1 MFIFINT
8 ILAVYLLYF
17 QYIIIK
23 LKNNSEE
30 SFILVLLFSCIFSDI
45 GGYVVGKTLGG
56 PKLINISPN
65 KTISGALGSIIF
77 TIIGTYFFIKFFGLL
92 EVKNFYLI
100 IWLFF
105 MSLYCQAGDLFVS
118 FLKRKANVK
127 DTGNLLPGHG
137 GLLDRVDGIILAVPL
152 GILTYFLL
160 FVDK

>member
-56 PKLINISPN
+56 PKLTTISPN
-65 KTISGALGSIIF
+65 KTISGALGSVIF
-77 TIIGTYFFIKFFGLL
+77 TIIGTYSFINFFGLL
-92 EVKNFYLI
+92 EVKNFYLL